1 MLIMLALLAIA
12 AAVWDPA
19 AVIPLIILCYAAMAA
34 AAWTALAAAPQATSV
49 GSAGRE
55 HGWPGQSG

>member
-1 MLIMLALLAIA
+1 MLALLAVT

-34 AAWTALAAAPQATSV
+34 AAWTALAAAPQAAPA
-49 GSAGRE
+49 GSARRE
-55 HGWPGQSG
+55 HSPG